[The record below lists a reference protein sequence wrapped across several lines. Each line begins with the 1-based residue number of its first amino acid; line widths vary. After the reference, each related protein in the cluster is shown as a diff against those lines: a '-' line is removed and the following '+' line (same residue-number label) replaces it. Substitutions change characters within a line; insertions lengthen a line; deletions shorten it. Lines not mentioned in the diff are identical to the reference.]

1 MRIDVHSHFMSQH
14 IATALEK
21 RSHFPYTR
29 LVDGTWHFHCCQ
41 NLVVPMMPALYDIP
55 TKIAHMDEA
64 GIDVSILSLAI
75 PGPDRVGGALA
86 DDLAR
91 LSNDLLAEIVA
102 ARPDR
107 FWGYATLGF
116 GDPDETLRELDRCIH
131 TLGFRGLQLYSN
143 INDMPLDAPEIRP
156 VFARMAELGLPIFIH
171 PTAPLNQNH
180 LMDLVPVPVLALV
193 MDNTLAAMRLALSG
207 VLTTY
212 SAAPV
217 IIPHV
222 GAAVPYLVGRLN
234 GMLPDFGGE
243 EVEADPGR
251 ALKSLYMD
259 TVAYEPEPLEWCLSM
274 MGAEHLL
281 LGTDYPYSN
290 WRKPLELVDAVDCTD
305 AERQLMLYGNA
316 ERLFRK
322 VG

>member
-55 TKIAHMDEA
+55 TKIAHIDEA

-86 DDLAR
+86 DDL
-91 LSNDLLAEIVA
+91 
-102 ARPDR
+102 
-107 FWGYATLGF
+107 
-116 GDPDETLRELDRCIH
+116 
-131 TLGFRGLQLYSN
+131 
-143 INDMPLDAPEIRP
+143 
-156 VFARMAELGLPIFIH
+156 
-171 PTAPLNQNH
+171 
-180 LMDLVPVPVLALV
+180 
-193 MDNTLAAMRLALSG
+193 
-207 VLTTY
+207 
-212 SAAPV
+212 
-217 IIPHV
+217 
-222 GAAVPYLVGRLN
+222 
-234 GMLPDFGGE
+234 
-243 EVEADPGR
+243 

-305 AERQLMLYGNA
+305 VERQLMLYGNA

>member
-14 IATALEK
+14 IATALER
-21 RSHFPYTR
+21 RSNFPYSR

-91 LSNDLLAEIVA
+91 LSNDLLAEIIA
-102 ARPDR
+102 AAPER

-116 GDPDETLRELDRCIH
+116 GDPDETLKELERCIQ

-143 INDMPLDAPEIRP
+143 INNQPLDRMEFRP
-156 VFARMAELGLPIFIH
+156 VFARMAEFGLPIFIH
-171 PTAPLNQNH
+171 PTVPMNQNH
-180 LMDLVPVPVLALV
+180 LMDLVPVPVLSLI
-193 MDNTLAAMRLALSG
+193 MDNTLAAMRLALAG
-207 VLTTY
+207 VLTDY
-212 SAAPV
+212 AKAPV

-243 EVEADPGR
+243 EVERDPGK
-251 ALKSLYMD
+251 ALRSLYMD
-259 TVAYEPEPLEWCLSM
+259 TVAYEPEPLAWCCSM
-274 MGAEHLL
+274 MGADHLL
-281 LGTDYPYSN
+281 LGSDYPYSD
-290 WRKPLELVDAVDCTD
+290 WRKPLELVDALDCSNE
-305 AERQLMLYGNA
+305 ERELILHGNA
-316 ERLFRK
+316 ERLFRC
-322 VG
+322 GH